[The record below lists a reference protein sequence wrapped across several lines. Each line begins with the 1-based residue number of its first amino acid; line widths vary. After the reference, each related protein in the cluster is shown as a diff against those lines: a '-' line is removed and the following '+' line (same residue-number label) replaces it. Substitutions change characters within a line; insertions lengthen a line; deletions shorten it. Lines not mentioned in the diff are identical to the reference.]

1 MIMEITKTF
10 MVRHYDY
17 FAMNLSFFDVITHM
31 SDHEDGFEESAS
43 PEAAAE
49 VVLPAL
55 SAALVLFT
63 VIVGLK

>member
-1 MIMEITKTF
+1 
-10 MVRHYDY
+10 
-17 FAMNLSFFDVITHM
+17 MNLSFFDVITHM